1 MSIVCQVVCSFIFG
15 GYVLIQKK
23 LIFITVVSAKNNS
36 TAKNQDVSPRQIN
49 KISPAASEGKNH
61 IAL

>member
-1 MSIVCQVVCSFIFG
+1 M

-23 LIFITVVSAKNNS
+23 LIFITVASAKNNS

-61 IAL
+61 IVL